1 MWAGYL
7 DRLPEETGHMNS
19 WRWRPSG
26 AGCSGE
32 MEKTVRRG
40 LLGLSASKI
49 KSSTGMP
56 GRSHQIKADSVW
68 TASISRSALELGM
81 RAGACK

>member
-1 MWAGYL
+1 MGWVPRQVTRGNRSYEQLEMEAQWCWL
-7 DRLPEETGHMNS
+7 Q
-19 WRWRPSG
+19 W
-26 AGCSGE
+26 E
-32 MEKTVRRG
+32 MEKTILRG

-56 GRSHQIKADSVW
+56 GRSHQIQADSVW
-68 TASISRSALELGM
+68 TASISRSALELRM